1 MGELT
6 HAENLL
12 LNSLRDTTRDAPK
25 FSGQI
30 YSETHLTGRQIRLYA
45 NKLIEAG
52 YPVVSV
58 STEEP
63 RGYFIA
69 RSWDDLVLGTRHLR
83 SRLKCLSHRIKQ
95 LEDIGSR
102 EFGAEQMELWREAI

>member
-1 MGELT
+1 MAELT

-12 LNSLRDTTRDAPK
+12 LNSPRDTTRETPK
-25 FSGQI
+25 WAGEI
-30 YSETHLTGRQIRLYA
+30 CRETRLTGRQIRLYA

-102 EFGAEQMELWREAI
+102 EFGPEQMELWRQAV